1 MRFTWCLVPVFEQGE
16 DWEVVRKFPTGYGD
30 TPEEAIADIRRKLEE
45 QSADLARQNDALRD
59 AVKNVRL

>member
-1 MRFTWCLVPVFEQGE
+1 MRFTWCLVPAIEQGE

-30 TPEEAIADIRRKLEE
+30 TPEEAIEDVRRKVQE
-45 QSADLARQNDALRD
+45 QSADLARQNNALLE